1 MALGVLCFLIGSIC
15 LKKEGYSVLKQYRQ
29 GTWKAAAVK
38 KKKKHY
44 KPFFILAI
52 LCFAATLVL
61 SILRLLDG
69 MTIPL

>member
-1 MALGVLCFLIGSIC
+1 MELTPLALGVLCFLIGSIC
-15 LKKEGYSVLKQYRQ
+15 LKKE
-29 GTWKAAAVK
+29 
-38 KKKKHY
+38 KHY
-44 KPFFILAI
+44 KTFFISAI